1 MSILLNKL
9 MHKTNCFRKQFLI
22 LQLGKKAEKVI
33 LRSETHFFRK
43 SLFVKFCVPTT
54 HMTAAASMLKIKK
67 TSYLTFP
74 DIETA

>member
-1 MSILLNKL
+1 ME
-9 MHKTNCFRKQFLI
+9 KTCLKFPFSI
-22 LQLGKKAEKVI
+22 LQLAKKAEKAI
-33 LRSETHFFRK
+33 LRSETNFFRK